1 MNLCIREVSGDS
13 LQHVDLGLVPFNM
26 FINDLDEHV
35 ECMLTTSIDDIKLLG
50 ILKYVG

>member
-1 MNLCIREVSGDS
+1 MSGDS